1 MINIFK
7 SVILRRMRAYNLIE
21 LFKFITEDLE
31 IYFQRKLLA
40 LAFGKTQN
48 LHLAPR
54 CFGATGSTIQLS
66 AVQQS
71 TSDSLKFL
79 VPSRTNSAVKY
90 EVDCRTGMCTC
101 PLGSNGNPCAHQAA
115 VALKYGIAG
124 INFIPQRPEER
135 ICLAKLAIGDHKE
148 LHLQKFVHLHQN
160 EHAINIDMDTNDYC
174 VPMEVDSALPTTQDD
189 TSSSQSSDEESGFEV
204 DIQLQDILRLHKQV
218 QDDIELKLKTTDN
231 NFRAC
236 YMKYLEIY
244 RKIISKA
251 RGQAPVA
258 ALATAFAHF
267 GKDQKGLT
275 LPILH
280 NSKAKIRVQPT
291 SISRRKSKLKTS
303 TAQTSGPKP
312 SFDGVKGKETNG
324 KHRLKLRKT
333 ASNTKRQR
341 SQARN
346 VKQNLPNAGHA
357 R

>member
-1 MINIFK
+1 
-7 SVILRRMRAYNLIE
+7 
-21 LFKFITEDLE
+21 
-31 IYFQRKLLA
+31 
-40 LAFGKTQN
+40 
-48 LHLAPR
+48 
-54 CFGATGSTIQLS
+54 
-66 AVQQS
+66 
-71 TSDSLKFL
+71 
-79 VPSRTNSAVKY
+79 
-90 EVDCRTGMCTC
+90 MCTC

-267 GKDQKGLT
+267 RKDQNALKYIAYSSQQQGKNQST
-275 LPILH
+275 THI
-280 NSKAKIRVQPT
+280 NIKKKIGTHVFLAFCHCEAYSFAFPLQNVDQLDKRIFHRAVQNRT
-291 SISRRKSKLKTS
+291 RRHF
-303 TAQTSGPKP
+303 Q
-312 SFDGVKGKETNG
+312 
-324 KHRLKLRKT
+324 
-333 ASNTKRQR
+333 
-341 SQARN
+341 
-346 VKQNLPNAGHA
+346 
-357 R
+357 